1 MCDGSP
7 DTDVIFRTKTQERA
21 VTDKPAHAANQ
32 PARQAGH
39 RVARG
44 PRSGS
49 GVPVDPAGQADQ
61 LAAHGAKI
69 TDMAVR
75 NSARLLESP

>member
-21 VTDKPAHAANQ
+21 MTEKLAHAANQ
-32 PARQAGH
+32 PARPAGH

-44 PRSGS
+44 PGS
-49 GVPVDPAGQADQ
+49 GVRVGPAGQADQ
-61 LAAHGAKI
+61 LSAHGNIMADI
-69 TDMAVR
+69 AVR
-75 NSARLLESP
+75 NSARLLDCP